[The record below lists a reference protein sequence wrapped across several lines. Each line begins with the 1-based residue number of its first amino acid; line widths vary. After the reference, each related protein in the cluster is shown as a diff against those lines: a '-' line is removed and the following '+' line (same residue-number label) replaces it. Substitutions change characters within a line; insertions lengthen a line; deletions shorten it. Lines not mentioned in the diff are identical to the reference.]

1 MKQKSEIAT
10 LLRHTYTLLTPGCKQ
25 VLVKDIQEHFEV
37 G

>member
-1 MKQKSEIAT
+1 MKQKSERAS
-10 LLRHTYTLLTPGCKQ
+10 LLQHTYTLVTPGCKQ